1 MSGTAVLLEFLR
13 SLFSRDSTPVE
24 SSDEEEEVPD
34 PKLEKTEE
42 ELRKISTGM
51 GKVFLAELAVEK
63 ERKKS
68 LKSKFVDPRSAAR
81 TPAAKKEP
89 HFRLRYDSPINAS
102 PSR

>member
-1 MSGTAVLLEFLR
+1 MNRILPIISYPFHRE
-13 SLFSRDSTPVE
+13 STPVE
-24 SSDEEEEVPD
+24 SSEDEEEEVPD
-34 PKLEKTEE
+34 PKMEKTEE

-68 LKSKFVDPRSAAR
+68 LKSRFVYPRSAAR